1 MNTEELPISP
11 TIHTVAR
18 RLGLDPAK
26 VDINDVCGHID
37 TPKLC
42 LRDASERLNELLIQ
56 MPRDPQK
63 KVTRPLE
70 SRRNSHLEAIKHYNQ
85 YGSR

>member
-1 MNTEELPISP
+1 MNDEKLPISP
-11 TIHTVAR
+11 TIHTVAK
-18 RLGLDPAK
+18 RLGLDPAE
-26 VDINDVCGHID
+26 VDINDVCGYID
-37 TPKLC
+37 TLKLC

-56 MPRDPQK
+56 MPRDPRK

-70 SRRNSHLEAIKHYNQ
+70 SRRNSHLEAIKHYDQ